1 MKKNIR
7 IYVLLLASLLAIS
20 SCSFLLEPS
29 HAEDPKV
36 LCYASD
42 CAVRGFK
49 EQSISSASNS
59 FTESI
64 LNLQYL
70 GWGGTEDPEEKIKNT
85 QMIDWEF
92 NADIL
97 NSSNNDAWGY
107 FVYYKVNI
115 DDKRGYYYVL
125 ISLTEFGVD
134 KYEYRVEATADSF
147 AEIKSYTYEY

>member
-20 SCSFLLEPS
+20 SCSFLLEPF

-36 LCYASD
+36 LCYAYD

-49 EQSISSASNS
+49 EQSISSASDS
-59 FTESI
+59 FTKSI
-64 LNLQYL
+64 LDLQYL
-70 GWGGTEDPEEKIKNT
+70 GWWGTEDPEEKIKNT
-85 QMIDWEF
+85 QMIDWEL

-97 NSSNNDAWGY
+97 NSDNDAMGY

-125 ISLTEFGVD
+125 ISLTEFGED

-147 AEIKSYTYEY
+147 AEIKSYTYKY